1 VSRLSCSELGG
12 DCKFVAEGA
21 TSEELKR
28 ELLAHVADVHR
39 VRLARMSEDERE
51 TLDVRID
58 QVLLRREG
66 RNTR

>member
-1 VSRLSCSELGG
+1 VSRLSCSELGA
-12 DCKFVAEGA
+12 DCHFVAEGR
-21 TSEELKR
+21 TTEEVKR

-51 TLDVRID
+51 ALDVRID

-66 RNTR
+66 RRSG